1 MGGKKKKPAAPPPP
15 AVKAAPPPAAE
26 DISEV
31 ISPTLRQEAARRARR
46 GAYVTRGQ
54 RMGAG
59 GQVLGASPIQ
69 LADVATASGMYK
81 SVPKEEKLEKPT
93 GRGIFSKFTRGSFR
107 GSQLQK
113 LKEMGYKPTK
123 YSVKRKRSI
132 FGGHKT
138 KQFEEIK
145 YEDYVRQ
152 YNQRAAQRV
161 AQRRKRAE
169 AARTRGGMTI

>member
-1 MGGKKKKPAAPPPP
+1 MGGKKKKAITPPPP
-15 AVKAAPPPAAE
+15 KAAPPPAAE

-46 GAYVTRGQ
+46 GAYTTRGQ
-54 RMGAG
+54 KMGAG
-59 GQVLGASPIQ
+59 GQILGASPIQ
-69 LADVATASGMYK
+69 LADVVAASGMYE
-81 SVPKEEKLEKPT
+81 SAPEEEKLEKPEAKK
-93 GRGIFSKFTRGSFR
+93 GIFGKYIRSSFR
-107 GSQLQK
+107 GEELEK
-113 LKEMGYKPTK
+113 LKEKGYKPTT
-123 YSVKRKRSI
+123 YSVKRRRSM

-152 YNQRAAQRV
+152 YNERV

-169 AARTRGGMTI
+169 AARSRGGMTI

>member
-1 MGGKKKKPAAPPPP
+1 MGRKKKKAPPPP
-15 AVKAAPPPAAE
+15 PPVKKAPPPVAE
-26 DISEV
+26 DISGV
-31 ISPTLRQEAARRARR
+31 VTPTTRQEAARRARR

-54 RMGAG
+54 KMGAG

-69 LADVATASGMYK
+69 LANVVAASGIYE
-81 SVPKEEKLEKPT
+81 SAPKEEKLKKPEEK
-93 GRGIFSKFTRGSFR
+93 GIFGKFTSSSFR
-107 GSQLQK
+107 GEELEK
-113 LKEMGYKPTK
+113 LKEKGYKPTK
-123 YSVKRKRSI
+123 YSVKRRRSR

-152 YNQRAAQRV
+152 YNERA

-169 AARTRGGMTI
+169 AARSRGGMTI